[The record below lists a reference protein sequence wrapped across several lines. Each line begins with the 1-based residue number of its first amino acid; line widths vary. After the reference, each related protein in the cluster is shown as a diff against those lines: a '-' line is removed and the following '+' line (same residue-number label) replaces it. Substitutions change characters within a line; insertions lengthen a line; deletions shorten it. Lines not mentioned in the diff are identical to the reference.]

1 MTDNDR
7 EQIALFRFS
16 LISPIL
22 NRQVKKQNEYLAKV
36 AAKNI
41 MSLIMESEN
50 THQKPYP
57 CGLEPI
63 AKVVLKG

>member
-36 AAKNI
+36 
-41 MSLIMESEN
+41 
-50 THQKPYP
+50 
-57 CGLEPI
+57 
-63 AKVVLKG
+63 